1 MGGPPGSPGA
11 PRVDLNRATQAEL
24 ESLPGIGPVTAT
36 RIIAAREERPFAS
49 AGELLERKVVGTATY
64 EKISHLVEP
73 GP

>member
-1 MGGPPGSPGA
+1 MSGTAGPPDTT
-11 PRVDLNRATQAEL
+11 RIDLNRATQAEL

-36 RIIAAREERPFAS
+36 RIIEAREERPFSS
-49 AGELLERKVVGTATY
+49 AGELLERKVVGKATY